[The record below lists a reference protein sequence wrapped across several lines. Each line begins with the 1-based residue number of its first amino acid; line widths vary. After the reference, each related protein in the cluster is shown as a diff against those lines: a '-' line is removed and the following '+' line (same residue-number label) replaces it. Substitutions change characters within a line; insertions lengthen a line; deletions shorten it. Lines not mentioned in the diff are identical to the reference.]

1 MDKPS
6 ISGRRLVLIFGSGE
20 TATRALRGVS
30 LDLMPGQLTLIMG
43 PSGCG
48 KTTLLAVLSGLLPPT
63 SGQVLISGH
72 DLYALSPVERR
83 EFRRQH
89 VGFIFQGFHLFPNLT
104 VSEQMELVL
113 RWGEGAPADEA
124 AQRTQELL
132 KVLNLERKG
141 DLLPVQLS
149 GGEQQRAAIGRAL
162 IKKPDL
168 LFADE
173 PTSALDWERGQQ
185 VMEILRRA
193 AHEQFATV
201 LVVSHDSRV
210 MSFAD
215 RVLHLEDGALKHE
228 EATIESPR
236 AKSLNTQSDREKER
250 VQS

>member
-1 MDKPS
+1 
-6 ISGRRLVLIFGSGE
+6 
-20 TATRALRGVS
+20 
-30 LDLMPGQLTLIMG
+30 MG

-63 SGQVLISGH
+63 SGQVLIGDR
-72 DLYALSPVERR
+72 DLYALSAVERR

-89 VGFIFQGFHLFPNLT
+89 VGFIFQGFHLFQNLT

-113 RWGEGAPADEA
+113 RWGEGVPADKA
-124 AQRTQELL
+124 ARRAQELL

-193 AHEQFATV
+193 AHEKSAMV

-215 RVLHLEDGALKHE
+215 RVLHLEDGAMKDE
-228 EATIESPR
+228 EATIEKPR
-236 AKSLNTQSDREKER
+236 AKSLKPQSNREEER
-250 VQS
+250 VHS